1 MGQKA
6 RTRAIA
12 EFSVEAE
19 ADRIADMKAWLLV
32 RRNRAGPGTGS
43 GGIKEVTRSGRRP
56 RSRGPP

>member
-19 ADRIADMKAWLLV
+19 AERIAAAYRSAL
-32 RRNRAGPGTGS
+32 GTS
-43 GGIKEVTRSGRRP
+43 
-56 RSRGPP
+56 